1 MTPARGM
8 EAIERFN
15 ADRDIV
21 RRALI
26 RQLNAGTDVGE
37 FLVAAVVAA
46 ERQLDTETQAWRTLT
61 GNRPGSWE
69 AALLRQMIESG
80 GAYVA

>member
-1 MTPARGM
+1 MRTEQGQEAR
-8 EAIERFN
+8 ERYL
-15 ADRDIV
+15 ADKDIV

-37 FLVAAVVAA
+37 FLVAAVCAA
-46 ERQLDTETQAWRTLT
+46 ERQLDTETQAYRTLT

-69 AALLRQMIESG
+69 AALLQRMIDAG
-80 GAYVA
+80 GDYA